1 MGLSPLMIITFDT
14 APDCVFLYS
23 LFPASFLYTGL
34 RLEYKKLFI
43 KGIIQ

>member
-1 MGLSPLMIITFDT
+1 MTITFDI

-43 KGIIQ
+43 EGVIQ